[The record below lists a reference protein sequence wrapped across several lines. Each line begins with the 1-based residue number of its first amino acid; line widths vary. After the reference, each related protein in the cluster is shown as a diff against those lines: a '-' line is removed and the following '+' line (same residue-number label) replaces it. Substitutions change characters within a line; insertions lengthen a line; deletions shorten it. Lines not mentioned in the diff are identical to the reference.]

1 LLAASEQDVGAGKKN
16 LRGFVQFGPNCFTV
30 NYPRDYPKGGLGCLF
45 AECRGQA
52 QSLKSRR
59 ILFVSRDEFL
69 GEIMQRRRIGNS
81 ELQVAPL
88 MFGGNVFGWT
98 ADEATSFSIL
108 DAFVDA
114 GLNFIDTADVYSVWV
129 PGNHG
134 GESETILGKWFRAS
148 GKREQIVL
156 ATKVAK
162 HPQRKG
168 LSAGNIQAAVEDS
181 LRRLQT
187 DYIDVYFSHEDALD
201 TPLAET
207 LGAYQRLI
215 ETGKV
220 RVIGASNY
228 SGARIGEALAVSRQ
242 HGLPEYQIVQPEY
255 NLYDRKDY
263 ETDLE
268 PVLQAEHLSAV
279 VYYSLASGFLSG
291 KYRSASDLAKSARGS
306 RVEKYLNERG
316 TRILTALDTVADQHG
331 STPAA
336 VALAWLIARPSVTAP
351 IASATSVAQLESLA
365 ASVHLMLTGADM
377 RLLGDASA
385 WRNG

>member
-1 LLAASEQDVGAGKKN
+1 
-16 LRGFVQFGPNCFTV
+16 
-30 NYPRDYPKGGLGCLF
+30 
-45 AECRGQA
+45 
-52 QSLKSRR
+52 
-59 ILFVSRDEFL
+59 
-69 GEIMQRRRIGNS
+69 MQKRRIGHS

-114 GLNFIDTADVYSVWV
+114 GLDFIDTADVYSAWA

-134 GESETILGKWFRAS
+134 GESEAIIGKWFQRS
-148 GKREQIVL
+148 GKRDRIVL
-156 ATKVAK
+156 ATKVSK

-168 LSAGNIQAAVEDS
+168 LSAANIQAAVEDS

-187 DYIDVYFSHEDALD
+187 DYIDIYFSHDDDTA

-215 ETGKV
+215 EAGKV

-228 SGARIGEALAVSRQ
+228 SGARVEEALALSRQ
-242 HGLPEYQIVQPEY
+242 YGLPEYQVLQPEY
-255 NLYDRKDY
+255 NLYDRAGY

-268 PVLQAEHLSAV
+268 PVALAYQLGVV
-279 VYYSLASGFLSG
+279 VYWSLASGFFSG
-291 KYRSASDLAKSARGS
+291 KYRSKEDLADKARGS

-316 TRILTALDTVADQHG
+316 LRILGALDRVAARHA
-331 STPAA
+331 STPAS

-351 IASATSVAQLESLA
+351 IAS
-365 ASVHLMLTGADM
+365 
-377 RLLGDASA
+377 
-385 WRNG
+385 